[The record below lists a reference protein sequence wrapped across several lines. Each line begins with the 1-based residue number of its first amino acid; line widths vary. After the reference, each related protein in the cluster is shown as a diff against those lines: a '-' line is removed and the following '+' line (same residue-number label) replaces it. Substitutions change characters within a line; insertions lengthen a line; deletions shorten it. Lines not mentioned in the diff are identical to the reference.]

1 MKRTGM
7 VIGVLYATAAVLYAA
22 QTWFNPLTDDF
33 HPAWVFFVGAGLYT
47 AYVICI
53 AARGQQPLTRFH
65 KVLLLITVGSAL
77 LAFPATSVDYMNYL
91 FGGSLIHV
99 QHISPYTVSASQ
111 LPATIFS
118 QNFLDVWWSVN
129 PSPYGPLWQLGMWF
143 VNIVSANTILGGV
156 IGIKI
161 INLIGLLLCARF
173 IHTLTRNNTLT
184 MLFLMNPVVL
194 ENTIH
199 SPHVD
204 LWVAV
209 GVLYAL
215 QHTETWHAGAG
226 IAFGAMAKIHGAIF
240 APFFIHKQVVKKI
253 VAGVVVTL
261 TIVGALWLLAPF
273 TLQQMLHANLLGSN
287 SPSNDS
293 PLTYLFFIG
302 KNNPAGVFRTSLIV
316 SGILYTGIL
325 ALYYTK
331 RLSRIDALFAAAS
344 LIPLFLTA
352 LIFPW
357 HWLIVLTLAFV
368 RNTKRVLWWVCTIT
382 IGGCMGE
389 LPAFAMVIAGGIALY
404 AYRFVRPHLLDVLQ
418 YGDDAKKIHNHN

>member
-1 MKRTGM
+1 
-7 VIGVLYATAAVLYAA
+7 VLG
-22 QTWFNPLTDDF
+22 D
-33 HPAWVFFVGAGLYT
+33 
-47 AYVICI
+47 
-53 AARGQQPLTRFH
+53 
-65 KVLLLITVGSAL
+65 S
-77 LAFPATSVDYMNYL
+77 
-91 FGGSLIHV
+91 
-99 QHISPYTVSASQ
+99 
-111 LPATIFS
+111 
-118 QNFLDVWWSVN
+118 
-129 PSPYGPLWQLGMWF
+129 
-143 VNIVSANTILGGV
+143 
-156 IGIKI
+156 
-161 INLIGLLLCARF
+161 
-173 IHTLTRNNTLT
+173 
-184 MLFLMNPVVL
+184 
-194 ENTIH
+194 
-199 SPHVD
+199 
-204 LWVAV
+204 
-209 GVLYAL
+209 
-215 QHTETWHAGAG
+215 
-226 IAFGAMAKIHGAIF
+226 
-240 APFFIHKQVVKKI
+240 
-253 VAGVVVTL
+253 
-261 TIVGALWLLAPF
+261 
-273 TLQQMLHANLLGSN
+273 
-287 SPSNDS
+287 SNDS